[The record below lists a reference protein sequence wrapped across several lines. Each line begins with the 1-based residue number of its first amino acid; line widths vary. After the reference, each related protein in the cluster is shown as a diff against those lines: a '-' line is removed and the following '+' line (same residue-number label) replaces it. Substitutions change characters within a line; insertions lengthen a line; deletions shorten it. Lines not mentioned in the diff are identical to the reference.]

1 MINAI
6 VTNKARQE
14 FARLMKFENGGPPI
28 TDSGRSKKLPLLYI
42 HIPFCEK
49 LCPYCSFH
57 RVVFDSA
64 LCRDYFKAL
73 RKEIMLY
80 KDKGYDFSG
89 IYVGG
94 GTPTILVE
102 ELEETLKL
110 ARAMFFHSANIRGD
124 KSESS
129 DG

>member
-1 MINAI
+1 
-6 VTNKARQE
+6 
-14 FARLMKFENGGPPI
+14 MKFENGGPPI
-28 TDSGRSKKLPLLYI
+28 TDSGNSNKLPLLYI

-80 KDKGYDFSG
+80 KGKGFDFSG
-89 IYVGG
+89 IYVG
-94 GTPTILVE
+94 TA
-102 ELEETLKL
+102 ETLGINRTTLYKKMKARLEGMAL
-110 ARAMFFHSANIRGD
+110 AMGGRS
-124 KSESS
+124 
-129 DG
+129 